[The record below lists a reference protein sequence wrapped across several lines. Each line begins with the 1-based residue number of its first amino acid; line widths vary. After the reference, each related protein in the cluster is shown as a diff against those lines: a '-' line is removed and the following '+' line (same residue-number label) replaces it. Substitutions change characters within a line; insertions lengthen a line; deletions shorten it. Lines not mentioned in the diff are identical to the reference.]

1 MSDRS
6 SKQTCR
12 IAIIGSGPAGI
23 AMARELLLQGFQNVA
38 VLEKNAAAGGTWHQ
52 HSYPGLAC
60 DVWAHSY
67 SYSFAPNPNWSANF
81 VERDEIEAY
90 LQRCSR
96 EFGVEP
102 LTRFNTE
109 VNAAHY
115 LGDGR
120 WELTLND
127 TEKEVFDIVINAG
140 GNQHTPQMPDI
151 PGIDSFE
158 GPSWHS
164 TDWNHNV
171 DLRGKRVALIGSAA
185 AAVQIV
191 PELVPIVEHLTVI
204 QRRPNWIMERG
215 KKPYSKFQQRLFAL
229 FPPSLKLVRKI
240 QGFFMGLVYQAATMG
255 HKRMQDFENMALK
268 YLDNKVKDPALR
280 EALVPKT
287 HYGCQRGLVSDGY
300 YDALQASNCELIT
313 DAAAEITAT
322 GVKTTSGRQIDA
334 DVIIYCT
341 GYKVMDFDRF
351 EVIGQRNRNLTDT
364 MEQAPVAFKG
374 MAVPGFPNYFYVIG
388 PNGLLLSASYF
399 VTIEICVK
407 AMAQLLADKADQ
419 NIDTLAVKPEL
430 HEQFSDWVA
439 ANISNFSWGHS
450 SCNSYYRSASGHA
463 PFLYPGSI
471 KHYKEMKAA
480 CGLHEYILE

>member
-1 MSDRS
+1 MSEQS
-6 SKQTCR
+6 SKQGCR
-12 IAIIGSGPAGI
+12 IAVIGSGPAGI
-23 AMARELLLQGFQNVA
+23 AMARELLLQGFEQVT

-67 SYSFAPNPNWSANF
+67 SYSFAPNPDWSANF

-90 LQRCSR
+90 LQRCAR
-96 EFGVEP
+96 EFGVEQI
-102 LTRFNTE
+102 TRFNTS
-109 VNAAHY
+109 VTGAAY

-127 TEKEVFDIVINAG
+127 SDKEIFDVVINAG
-140 GNQHTPQMPDI
+140 GNQHTPQMPNI
-151 PGIDSFE
+151 PGIDNFS

-164 TDWNHNV
+164 TNWNHEV

-191 PELVPIVEHLTVI
+191 PELISSVEHLTVI

-215 KKPYSKFQQRLFAL
+215 RKPYSGFQKRLFAL
-229 FPPSLKLVRKI
+229 FPPSLKLLRKI

-268 YLDNKVKDPALR
+268 HLDSKVTDPKLR
-280 EALVPKT
+280 DALVPSS

-300 YDALQASNCELIT
+300 YDALQANNCELVT
-313 DAAAEITAT
+313 DAAAEITST
-322 GVKTTSGRQIDA
+322 GVTTESGRHIEADA
-334 DVIIYCT
+334 IVYCT

-351 EVIGQRNRNLTDT
+351 EVLGENNQSLMAT
-364 MEQAPVAFKG
+364 MAQAPEAFKG

-399 VTIEICVK
+399 VTAEIC
-407 AMAQLLADKADQ
+407 AEALARLLSDKADKKVK
-419 NIDTLAVKPEL
+419 TLSVKPEL
-430 HEQFSDWVA
+430 HKQFSEWVA
-439 ANISNFSWGHS
+439 DNVSNFSWGHS
-450 SCNSYYRSASGHA
+450 SCNSYYRSESGHA

-471 KHYKEMKAA
+471 KQFKQMKAE
-480 CGLHEYILE
+480 CGLHEYKLE